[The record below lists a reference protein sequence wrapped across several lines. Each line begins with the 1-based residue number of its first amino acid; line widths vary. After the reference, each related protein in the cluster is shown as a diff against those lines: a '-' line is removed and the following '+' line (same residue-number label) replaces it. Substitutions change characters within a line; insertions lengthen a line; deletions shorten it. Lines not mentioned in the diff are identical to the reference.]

1 MIQCFKPIALIIMDG
16 FGISAQTVGNAVA
29 SARKPNLD
37 RLMQKYP
44 YTTIAASGLAV
55 GLPKGQMGNSEVGHL
70 NLGAGRVVYQDYTRI
85 SLAVEENKLRE
96 NPVLIEVMDKARAN
110 AKKQHFLGLLSDGGV
125 HSHNTH
131 LYALLELAKEMGL
144 KDVYVHAVLDGRDVP
159 PKSALT
165 YFQELDSKMRTIG
178 IGKVATVAGRYYTMD
193 RDKRWDRVEQGY
205 RAMTEGIGYRAGT
218 PEQAVTDGY
227 DRGESDEFLK
237 PTIVDQQGL
246 IEDGD
251 CIIFFNFRPDR
262 AREITRAFV
271 DPDFGEFERAN
282 IKVNFVCMTQY
293 DATINAPVAYAP
305 QNLDDTLGEIISR
318 AGLKQL
324 RIAETEKYAHV
335 TYFFNG
341 GKETPNTGEDRV
353 LIPSPKVATYDLQPE
368 MSAYQVTDTVIERI
382 RSGNYHLIILNFA
395 NPDMVGHTGILEA
408 AVKAVETVDS
418 CVSRVVEEILAQ
430 GGAVLLIADHGNAEK
445 MIDLETGQPHT
456 AHTTNPVPFVLIL
469 NDGKEHQLR
478 EGGNLADVAPTI
490 LDLMGIP
497 EPMAMTGKSLIAT

>member
-1 MIQCFKPIALIIMDG
+1 M
-16 FGISAQTVGNAVA
+16 
-29 SARKPNLD
+29 
-37 RLMQKYP
+37 
-44 YTTIAASGLAV
+44 
-55 GLPKGQMGNSEVGHL
+55 
-70 NLGAGRVVYQDYTRI
+70 
-85 SLAVEENKLRE
+85 
-96 NPVLIEVMDKARAN
+96 
-110 AKKQHFLGLLSDGGV
+110 
-125 HSHNTH
+125 
-131 LYALLELAKEMGL
+131 
-144 KDVYVHAVLDGRDVP
+144 
-159 PKSALT
+159 
-165 YFQELDSKMRTIG
+165 
-178 IGKVATVAGRYYTMD
+178 
-193 RDKRWDRVEQGY
+193 
-205 RAMTEGIGYRAGT
+205 
-218 PEQAVTDGY
+218 
-227 DRGESDEFLK
+227 
-237 PTIVDQQGL
+237 
-246 IEDGD
+246 
-251 CIIFFNFRPDR
+251 
-262 AREITRAFV
+262 
-271 DPDFGEFERAN
+271 
-282 IKVNFVCMTQY
+282 
-293 DATINAPVAYAP
+293 
-305 QNLDDTLGEIISR
+305 
-318 AGLKQL
+318 
-324 RIAETEKYAHV
+324 

>member
-1 MIQCFKPIALIIMDG
+1 
-16 FGISAQTVGNAVA
+16 
-29 SARKPNLD
+29 
-37 RLMQKYP
+37 
-44 YTTIAASGLAV
+44 
-55 GLPKGQMGNSEVGHL
+55 
-70 NLGAGRVVYQDYTRI
+70 
-85 SLAVEENKLRE
+85 
-96 NPVLIEVMDKARAN
+96 
-110 AKKQHFLGLLSDGGV
+110 
-125 HSHNTH
+125 
-131 LYALLELAKEMGL
+131 
-144 KDVYVHAVLDGRDVP
+144 VLDGRDVP

-165 YFQELDSKMRTIG
+165 YFLELDSKMRTIG
-178 IGKVATVAGRYYTMD
+178 VGKVATTAGRYYTMD
-193 RDKRWDRVEQGY
+193 RDKRWDRVEQAY
-205 RAMTEGIGYRAGT
+205 RAMTESKGYRART
-218 PEQAVTDGY
+218 PEQAVTDSY
-227 DRGESDEFLK
+227 NRDESDEFLK

-271 DPDFGEFERAN
+271 DPDFREFERAN
-282 IKVNFVCMTQY
+282 ITVNFVCMTQY

-341 GKETPNTGEDRV
+341 GKEKPNPGEDRV

-368 MSAYQVTDTVIERI
+368 MSAYQVTDAVVERI
-382 RSGNYHLIILNFA
+382 RSGNYHLIVLNFA
-395 NPDMVGHTGILEA
+395 NPDMVGHTGIFEA
-408 AVKAVETVDS
+408 AVKAVETIDA
-418 CVSRVVEEILAQ
+418 CVGLVVEEILAQ

-469 NDGKEHQLR
+469 DDGKKHQLR
-478 EGGNLADVAPTI
+478 EGGVLADVAPTI
-490 LDLMGIP
+490 LELMGIP
-497 EPMAMTGKSLIAT
+497 VPKAMTGKSLIAT